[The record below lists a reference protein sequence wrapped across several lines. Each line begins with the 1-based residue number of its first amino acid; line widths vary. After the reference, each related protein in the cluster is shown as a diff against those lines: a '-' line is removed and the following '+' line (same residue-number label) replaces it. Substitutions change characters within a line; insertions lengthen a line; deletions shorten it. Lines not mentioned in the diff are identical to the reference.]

1 MDNES
6 SDIGIGLTTKAFTR
20 DLMTKAIFGVPIVE
34 EQATQKRG
42 VSKLCIYLEGSGD
55 YMSIKEMKVVLNYL
69 LDTTTLELTYG
80 IKLIIILLSILRPIS
95 FRYERK
101 SIIRGTKFSY
111 KLLFIRN
118 HVLRMIRT

>member
-1 MDNES
+1 
-6 SDIGIGLTTKAFTR
+6 
-20 DLMTKAIFGVPIVE
+20 MTKAIFGVPIVE

-118 HVLRMIRT
+118 HVLRMIST